1 MGLTEGK
8 PLNILLTFDVEV
20 WCNSWATLDQD
31 FPTSFERYVF
41 GRSSKGD
48 FALPKT
54 LEILNRYGLKGVF
67 FVEPLF
73 AARFG
78 IESLATI
85 VNLIQQA
92 GQEVQLHLHP
102 EWTDEATI
110 PLLPNFTT
118 KRQHLSYYSRSEQG
132 ALIGHGLGLLKAVGA
147 KTPTAFRS
155 GSFACNAD
163 TFPAIT
169 ANGLRFDSS
178 INRALPVSKPGTIQP
193 ASAGLCEP
201 FANGVLE
208 LYPMTIFRDGFGRM
222 RHAQIGACSTNELT
236 DAIQSAQTA
245 GWTSFIVLS
254 HNFEL
259 MVPNRSVPDAIVVK
273 RFEGLCSFLARN
285 HETLPTAGFNDL
297 QPLMPVRSLTL
308 PHAGKLS
315 TAIRYAEQA
324 LRRLH

>member
-8 PLNILLTFDVEV
+8 PLNVLLTFDVEV

-110 PLLPNFTT
+110 PLLPNVTT

-132 ALIGHGLGLLKAVGA
+132 ALIGHGLRLLHEVGA
-147 KTPTAFRS
+147 TTPTAFRS
-155 GSFACNAD
+155 GSFACNDD
-163 TFPAIT
+163 TFPAIA

-178 INRALPVSKPGTIQP
+178 INRTLPVSNPGIMQP
-193 ASAGLCEP
+193 PAAGLCEP
-201 FANGVLE
+201 FSNAGLE

-222 RHAQIGACSTNELT
+222 RHAQIGACSTRELI
-236 DAIQSAQTA
+236 DAMQSAKISSWPT
-245 GWTSFIVLS
+245 FIVLS

-259 MVPNRSVPDAIVVK
+259 MVPNGPVPDTIVVK
-273 RFEGLCSFLARN
+273 RFEGLCRFLAGNR
-285 HETLPTAGFNDL
+285 ETLPTAGFNDL
-297 QPLMPVRSLTL
+297 QPTLPVRGLPL
-308 PHAGKLS
+308 PHAGKFS
-315 TAIRYAEQA
+315 TSVRYVEQA
-324 LRRLH
+324 LRNLH

>member
-1 MGLTEGK
+1 M
-8 PLNILLTFDVEV
+8 NVLLTFDIEV
-20 WCNSWATLDQD
+20 WCNSWATLEED
-31 FPTSFERYVF
+31 FPSSFERYVF

-54 LEILNRYGLKGVF
+54 LEILDHHGLKGVF

-102 EWTDEATI
+102 EWTDEATT
-110 PLLPNFTT
+110 PLLPNVTT
-118 KRQHLSYYSRSEQG
+118 KRQHLSYYSAEEQE
-132 ALIGHGLGLLKAVGA
+132 ALIGHGLRLLHEVGA
-147 KTPTAFRS
+147 TVPTAFRS

-178 INRALPVSKPGTIQP
+178 INRTLPVSNPGSIQP
-193 ASAGLCEP
+193 PSAGLCEP
-201 FANGVLE
+201 FSNAGLDI
-208 LYPMTIFRDGFGRM
+208 YPMTVFRDGFGRL
-222 RHAQIGACSTNELT
+222 RHAQIGACSARELI
-236 DAIQSAQTA
+236 DAMQGAQTD
-245 GWTSFIVLS
+245 GWPAFIALS

-259 MVPNRSVPDAIVVK
+259 MVPNRHLPDAIVVK
-273 RFEGLCSFLARN
+273 RFERLCSFLARN
-285 HETLPTAGFNDL
+285 RETLPTAGFNDL
-297 QPLMPVRSLTL
+297 QPLMPLRGLPL
-308 PHAGKLS
+308 PHTGKLS
-315 TAIRYAEQA
+315 TTVRYVEQA
-324 LRRLH
+324 LRRLN